1 MSGRKSTKVRI
12 SRDSY
17 DRMLRDT
24 RRADDAVRAAE
35 QRAEKERKQNR
46 KIRQDFKSQQKTMQA
61 EYRRGLKNLSADM
74 RDLETRQ
81 AERIEDIQR
90 QTEQDLLALE
100 ENVASRIEEQGEQF
114 QEALVDLEENVT
126 SRIEEQGE
134 RFQKAL
140 QRQGERF
147 QQALTTHRTEVAE
160 ALQEIRD
167 DIRTDRAR
175 QRDDAQSQLNDL
187 ETLFQLMRDQPA
199 HERFAPGE
207 LHTLES
213 RLASC
218 RADLNSGN
226 FQTALANARERYFEY
241 QELQLRIAERQAEW
255 EAYLAEVQRLT
266 EKTSGAMAAAEGATY
281 TFAKS
286 EASQEV
292 EAQVDYWSEGA
303 LTDFRDRLKGHL
315 ERLASPEEIDTDSLK
330 QMLKEIAPMED
341 ELASIVAR
349 AKERLVQSQVRQNLA
364 ASILTSFEG
373 TPWELN
379 ESTYEG
385 KDFRKGLHLKL
396 KNAVNEAEEIVA
408 SITPVETEG
417 GVTANVEIN
426 FFDDDN
432 DKNFRN
438 ARLERMYGRMRKEGV
453 NVGSFECLDRSEDG
467 PGAVEMRD
475 FERLRTGQ
483 TAHRAH

>member
-35 QRAEKERKQNR
+35 RRAETERKQNR
-46 KIRQDFKSQQKTMQA
+46 KIRQDFKHQQKTMQA

-81 AERIEDIQR
+81 AQRIEDIQH

-140 QRQGERF
+140 RKQGDRF

-187 ETLFQLMRDQPA
+187 ETLFQLMRDQRA

-241 QELQLRIAERQAEW
+241 QELQLRIAECQAEW

-266 EKTSGAMAAAEGATY
+266 EKTSGAVAAAEGATY
-281 TFAKS
+281 TFDES
-286 EASQEV
+286 DASQEV

-303 LTDFRDRLKGHL
+303 LTDFRNRLNGHL

-341 ELASIVAR
+341 ELANIVST

-385 KDFRKGLHLKL
+385 KDFRKGLYLKL
-396 KNAVNEAEEIVA
+396 KNLAGDEIVA

-417 GVTANVEIN
+417 DVTANVEIN
-426 FFDDDN
+426 FFDHGN
-432 DKNFRN
+432 DKNLRN
-438 ARLERMYGRMRKEGV
+438 ARLEKMLGRMRKEGV
-453 NVGSFECLDRSEDG
+453 NVAPAQCFNEGG
-467 PGAVEMRD
+467 PGNDRMRD
-475 FERLRTGQ
+475 FERLRTAQ
-483 TAHRAH
+483 VMPESVQ